1 VATML
6 AIGTCHV
13 VRADVEIQ
21 QHIEPGKP
29 FLVSDGTTY
38 DARDRFRVND
48 AHRIPEKMVV
58 QGDTVVLSAVGGG
71 LDRAT
76 QARWRIVRGWGKPE
90 LTARSLR
97 DGEEPG
103 NTVLHTGDIFRTDEE
118 GLLYFVARK
127 DDIFKCKGEKVSP
140 KEVEDALCELP
151 EVAEVAVIGV
161 EDATDGMAV
170 KAFVVPSPGTSPSEQ
185 KLRQYCRGC
194 LETFMVP
201 KFIEFRDSLPKTG
214 SGKICK
220 KELSQSHAQRVL

>member
-1 VATML
+1 MYGQTECTRVCFLDPARVADKPASVGRPIPNTEAYVVDEFGRRVEAGVEGEL
-6 AIGTCHV
+6 V
-13 VRADVEIQ
+13 VRGANV
-21 QHIEPGKP
+21 
-29 FLVSDGTTY
+29 
-38 DARDRFRVND
+38 
-48 AHRIPEKMVV
+48 M
-58 QGDTVVLSAVGGG
+58 
-71 LDRAT
+71 
-76 QARWRIVRGWGKPE
+76 RGYWGKPE

-97 DGEEPG
+97 DGEVPG